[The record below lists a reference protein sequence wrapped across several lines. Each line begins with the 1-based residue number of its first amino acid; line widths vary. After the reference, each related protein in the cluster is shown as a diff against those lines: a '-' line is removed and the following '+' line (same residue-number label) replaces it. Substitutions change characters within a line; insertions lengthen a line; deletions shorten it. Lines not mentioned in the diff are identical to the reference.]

1 MIMCLWRRDALLFL
15 TACTL
20 TGPLVE
26 CEHTRWALCGV
37 VWVHIL
43 PHWDL
48 CVVSVRL
55 GSQWGVL
62 WCSDAM

>member
-26 CEHTRWALCGV
+26 CEHTRGCCVVLCGYLSCL
-37 VWVHIL
+37 IGT
-43 PHWDL
+43 
-48 CVVSVRL
+48 CVL
-55 GSQWGVL
+55 
-62 WCSDAM
+62 